1 MSKNELDLFESEW
14 AILQV
19 VWDRE
24 PCSAPEVQER
34 LASRKKWAYTTIK
47 TMLTRL
53 VEKGAVDEHKRGNTS
68 VYEPLLERKNARGRA
83 IRTLI
88 DQAFEGGLAPML
100 SFLMEDN
107 RLSKSERKALKEM
120 LDKGETPKE

>member
-1 MSKNELDLFESEW
+1 MKLSNAEW
-14 AILQV
+14 QIMNALWAHHPATARQLAGQL
-19 VWDRE
+19 
-24 PCSAPEVQER
+24 PQET
-34 LASRKKWAYTTIK
+34 KWAYTTIK

-53 VEKGAVDEHKRGNTS
+53 VEKGAVGEHKQGNTS
-68 VYEPLLERKNARGRA
+68 VYEPLLERKNARGSA

-107 RLSKSERKALKEM
+107 RLSKSERKVLKEM
-120 LDKGETPKE
+120 LDKNETNKE